1 MLKVGHQ
8 FAFNNNS
15 SDDFEIKIRAIQSN
29 NASSLQDI
37 TVSVT
42 NSNPVGTNANGFI
55 DNQSTYGTGGGKG
68 SYTVGNISAV
78 NGSANSALN
87 QTGMTAALSGTN
99 ASMFTIAEI
108 PGTAGTFRIRTSGTF
123 TFAGFFGSTPATSKQ
138 ITVTFTDN
146 GGLTDTATFTIFSR
160 ISTAISGHHST
171 GNACDIKYTQL
182 ATVYYVKDGSGSTP
196 SQSGGVNAGNIVYS
210 DKLLNNAVA
219 TGTFTVSGLNPKH
232 AVTNGVVAASTE
244 DCPIA

>member
-42 NSNPVGTNANGFI
+42 NSNPIGTNANGFI
-55 DNQSTYGTGGGKG
+55 DNQSTYGSGSGKG

-87 QTGMTAALSGTN
+87 QSGMTAALSGTN
-99 ASMFTIAEI
+99 ASMFTIAESL
-108 PGTAGTFRIRTSGTF
+108 TSGTFTIRTSSTF

-146 GGLTDTATFTIFSR
+146 GGLTSAATFTIFSR
-160 ISTAISGHHST
+160 VSTAIDGHHST
-171 GNACDIKYTQL
+171 GNVCDIKYSQP
-182 ATVYYVKDGSGSTP
+182 ATTYYVKQSTGSAP
-196 SQSGGVNAGNIVYS
+196 SQSGGVHANNVVYS

-232 AVTNGVVAASTE
+232 AVTNGVVSASTE